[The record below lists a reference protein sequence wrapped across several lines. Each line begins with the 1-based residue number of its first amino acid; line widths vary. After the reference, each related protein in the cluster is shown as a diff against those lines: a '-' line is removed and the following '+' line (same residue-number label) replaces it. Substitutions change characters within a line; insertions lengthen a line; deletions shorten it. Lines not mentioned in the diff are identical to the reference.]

1 MFTVEKVKG
10 GFVVLNWAG
19 EIEIAYRNRKHAEN
33 YALGAV
39 HEIFNEA
46 ERYNE
51 RFDTVNQYLA
61 DRAKRVPLVDPQ
73 LSMF

>member
-33 YALGAV
+33 YASGAV

-46 ERYNE
+46 ENQNE
-51 RFDTVNQYLA
+51 RFDAVKQYLA
-61 DRAKRVPLVDPQ
+61 ERAKRIPLVNPQ